1 MSVVEC
7 CECLW
12 KFIFDLRLR
21 ESYIYLSYKICDCG
35 VLKAGSRGR
44 NRDWEAEAT
53 QNDRKNNDRKAIN
66 GKKRKLP
73 KMKEKKK
80 RSKGNSL
87 ERKRGLVDET

>member
-1 MSVVEC
+1 MEGEGKILVLGIQRKITLLVFLKRLKIITENKSDCYES

-53 QNDRKNNDRKAIN
+53 QNDRKNNDRKAI
-66 GKKRKLP
+66 
-73 KMKEKKK
+73 
-80 RSKGNSL
+80 
-87 ERKRGLVDET
+87 